1 MSNFV
6 TGLVRRGAGLPQPV
20 SIRPALGQAQMPASL
35 PAAGPEQNAAE
46 SPAVALSDYGHGLDV
61 GPHDFSA
68 LIRPAAPLPG
78 PQSAPA
84 PEPGNRWPAK
94 PSATKEETLLLQPR
108 SEPPRTTPPA
118 TWQVRG
124 EDRSSPRAA
133 DAVRPLPPS
142 SPPTTA
148 AAETGENL
156 ERHTPRLQE
165 DTRSR
170 IARPEPRTLPG
181 AVSGTTPAH
190 PLPRPESIAIARVQ
204 PAPAASASSG
214 RGKTQESRSIQVKIG
229 KVEIRSSQPAPAARP
244 NRPSRTSGFDDLRL
258 ARTYLDLG
266 SR

>member
-35 PAAGPEQNAAE
+35 PPAGPGQIPAQ
-46 SPAVALSDYGHGLDV
+46 SPAVALSDYGRGLDD
-61 GPHDFSA
+61 GPRDFSA
-68 LIRPAAPLPG
+68 LTGPAARLPG
-78 PQSAPA
+78 PEPAPA
-84 PEPGNRWPAK
+84 PEPVNRWAAK
-94 PSATKEETLLLQPR
+94 PSATPQETFSLQPR
-108 SEPPRTTPPA
+108 SEPPRTTPPP
-118 TWQVRG
+118 TLQVRG
-124 EDRSSPRAA
+124 EDRSSLR
-133 DAVRPLPPS
+133 VLPPPS
-142 SPPTTA
+142 LTTT

-165 DTRSR
+165 DTRSP

-214 RGKTQESRSIQVKIG
+214 RGKTQDSRSIQVKIG
-229 KVEIRSSQPAPAARP
+229 KVEIRSSQPAPATRP

-258 ARTYLDLG
+258 ARTYLDRG